1 MGERIKEM
9 RLKLGFSQ
17 DDIAKRVGVT
27 RGAISRLETGTTSL
41 TPQMSKALCREFN
54 VSEEWLN
61 GGDCDMFIEISKAEL
76 AAKIVASALADT
88 DDEFILNTFIAL
100 GQLTPAEW
108 RVIRAFVD
116 KIKEQP

>member
-1 MGERIKEM
+1 MGERIKEL
-9 RLKLGFSQ
+9 RLKLGLSQ
-17 DDIAKRVGVT
+17 EDIAKRVGVT

-54 VSEEWLN
+54 VSEDWLN
-61 GGDCDMFIEISKAEL
+61 GGDCDMFIEISRAEL
-76 AAKIVASALADT
+76 AAKIVGNALRDT

-108 RVIRAFVD
+108 KVVKEFVH
-116 KIKEQP
+116 KIKDM